1 MHIVK
6 RSLAPWLAASV
17 AAHAAAFAWA
27 AHVQKAEPSALRPAP
42 SEAVLSGGDTF
53 EVQQGERA
61 EDLGDLG
68 EADELPAS
76 DVPSA
81 AGAGEKPRAPARH
94 ARAAKSDDGSAAP
107 ATAATSEVF
116 GADGERAAVD
126 LSGAFLKIL
135 PQTAS
140 ADAAW
145 ARAPFG
151 PTGGVEVVLEIDEQG
166 ALVRADV
173 RGPSGPLKSA
183 AERTVVL
190 LRHRLFTARARTTR
204 LHFSAVVEKDE
215 VHDGLHGDFF
225 ALGGMFFALPSGRRI
240 DLKVDAR

>member
-1 MHIVK
+1 M
-6 RSLAPWLAASV
+6 P
-17 AAHAAAFAWA
+17 
-27 AHVQKAEPSALRPAP
+27 PAP
-42 SEAVLSGGDTF
+42 SEAVLTGGDTF
-53 EVQQGERA
+53 EVQQGDPA
-61 EDLGDLG
+61 EDLGDIG
-68 EADELPAS
+68 EAE
-76 DVPSA
+76 DVPVNDAPSKE
-81 AGAGEKPRAPARH
+81 GTGEKPRAPPRH
-94 ARAAKSDDGSAAP
+94 AKAAKSGIESSAP
-107 ATAATSEVF
+107 AAAATDQVF
-116 GADGERAAVD
+116 GAEGERSAVD
-126 LSGAFLKIL
+126 LSGAFIKIL

-151 PTGGVEVVLEIDEQG
+151 PTGGVDVVLEIDEHGNLVHTDVQG
-166 ALVRADV
+166 PA
-173 RGPSGPLKSA
+173 GPLKSA

>member
-1 MHIVK
+1 
-6 RSLAPWLAASV
+6 
-17 AAHAAAFAWA
+17 
-27 AHVQKAEPSALRPAP
+27 
-42 SEAVLSGGDTF
+42 
-53 EVQQGERA
+53 
-61 EDLGDLG
+61 EDLGDIG
-68 EADELPAS
+68 EADEIAVNAS
-76 DVPSA
+76 PSKE
-81 AGAGEKPRAPARH
+81 GTGEKPRAPARH
-94 ARAAKSDDGSAAP
+94 AKAAKSGKESSAPSAA
-107 ATAATSEVF
+107 ATDQVF

-145 ARAPFG
+145 SRAPFG
-151 PTGGVEVVLEIDEQG
+151 PTGGVDVVLDIDEHG
-166 ALVRADV
+166 NLVRANV
-173 RGPSGPLKSA
+173 QGPPGPLKSA
-183 AERTVVL
+183 AEHTVVL
-190 LRHRLFTARARTTR
+190 LRHRLFTAHARTTR